1 MKQLRNLFF
10 NIFVGIFLA
19 TSSVHAEMMPFIE
32 PDLVNLS
39 FEETYQHIK
48 SALEIGY
55 CRFDFSSI
63 GKHYN
68 AVKQAVEEYK
78 ANILV
83 SCAKF
88 EDLQN
93 INQILNA
100 RVGIVW
106 SEFGISKKIF
116 DVLKREKCVITQGVA
131 QPLVNTLLFQD
142 KTNLHFKLV
151 MSSEQISVDTLLRQ
165 ALVLDALRQKKSV
178 FTFISLP
185 AGNHRYINMDPAFN
199 KVAQRL
205 NCKPYQVIFA
215 LIKQMGFFVVPLISE
230 KITLELHK
238 EIIKALSLKFVNK
251 DWKDLAHL
259 LTHKSRL

>member
-1 MKQLRNLFF
+1 M
-10 NIFVGIFLA
+10 
-19 TSSVHAEMMPFIE
+19 HAEMMPFIE
-32 PDLVNLS
+32 PNFMTLS
-39 FEETYQHIK
+39 FEETYQHMK

-55 CRFDFSSI
+55 RRFDFSSI

-78 ANILV
+78 ADILV

-131 QPLVNTLLFQD
+131 QPLVNTLLILILLFQLFQD

-151 MSSEQISVDTLLRQ
+151 MSSEQISVDTLLSQ
-165 ALVLDALRQKKSV
+165 VLFLDALRQKKSV
-178 FTFISLP
+178 FPFISLP

-199 KVAQRL
+199 KIARRL

-238 EIIKALSLKFVNK
+238 EIIKALSLKFVDK